1 MLCRSR
7 HRSFVYLAQ
16 VSTLLNRH
24 IQKFWLSLREA
35 LVLAGAK
42 WIFGSVAIE
51 MLRLPQWSPDFL
63 SIMPGF
69 GSLLSSEYGFG
80 LINWF
85 SLTLGGVFSFTSPA
99 CVEKLCD

>member
-1 MLCRSR
+1 V
-7 HRSFVYLAQ
+7 HLAQ

-24 IQKFWLSLREA
+24 VQNFWLSLREA

-42 WIFGSVAIE
+42 WIFGSVTIE
-51 MLRLPQWSPDFL
+51 MLRLPQWSPDFF